1 LEEDLQRRGRGRE
14 SEEDDRPAWERH
26 TSAWKI
32 KKKKDSIDHV
42 LGEDDRVNNLND
54 EEQEVGESSRLLVED
69 SDAREARRERI
80 ATLAINSE
88 VICAVHRSLLIMS
101 VNTIVNILLVAAK
114 AVAVLYSA
122 SISLTA
128 SLVDSALDLLST
140 FIILGTSWA
149 IGSPTD
155 KHKVRPNP
163 HCIGDPADR

>member
-1 LEEDLQRRGRGRE
+1 
-14 SEEDDRPAWERH
+14 
-26 TSAWKI
+26 
-32 KKKKDSIDHV
+32 

-88 VICAVHRSLLIMS
+88 VIYVVHRTSLIMS

-163 HCIGDPADR
+163 HCSRDSAD